1 MKVRIIGLPE
11 GEIIKEYPEKLKAEL
26 ILREVEDQLPY
37 PAYGCRI
44 DNAYRGLLHVVYHD
58 CTLEFLDIRCQAMWL
73 VYQSS
78 LVMLY
83 IKAVH
88 DVLGKKVQV
97 TVNNS
102 LSKGLFTVIKNNS
115 KPDEET
121 ISRIDR
127 QMRKLVEQ
135 DLPII
140 KRHLNRQEIT
150 ALTEELKQ
158 KETGNL
164 IASIPSLNH
173 VEIYSLEDETQI
185 FYNFLV
191 PSTGYLKYF
200 ELRPYK
206 NGILLRYPH
215 QSDPLKIPE
224 YEDQKLLYDAFSEAT
239 KWGKLMGIK
248 YVDDLNNRILNKQTE
263 DMYLMQEALHE
274 KKIANIADDIAKS
287 RKRIVLIC
295 GPSSSGKTTFAKRLC
310 IQLNVLGIKTLYMG
324 TDDYFV
330 EREDSPIGPDGE
342 KDFESIKAV
351 DTKLFVRQMK
361 ELLDG
366 KTVDLPVFDF
376 ISGTKIYGQRITSIA
391 KDQVIVIE
399 GIHALNRTLTEGID
413 EKEKF
418 KIYISPFTPISV
430 DRHNRISTTDCR
442 LLRRLVRDYQFR
454 GWPVARTLASWPKVR
469 SGEDQNIFPYH
480 GEAKVFFNSNCI
492 YELAVLKKY
501 VEPLLKEVTRSEPE
515 YAEAQRLLEFFRYI
529 EPVEDD
535 DAIANNSIIREFIGG
550 SVIVH

>member
-1 MKVRIIGLPE
+1 MKVNIIGLPE
-11 GEIIKEYPEKLKAEL
+11 GNIVREYPEKLKAEL
-26 ILREVEDQLPY
+26 ILKEVEHLLPY

-58 CTLEFLDIRCQAMWL
+58 CTLEFLDIRSQAMWL

-88 DVLGKKVQV
+88 DVLGKDVQV

-102 LSKGLFTVIKNNS
+102 LSKGLFTVIRNR
-115 KPDEET
+115 KPDEEM
-121 ISRIDR
+121 IEKIEK
-127 QMRKLVEQ
+127 QMRKLIKK

-150 ALTEELKQ
+150 TLTEELKQ

-200 ELRPYK
+200 ELRPYR

-224 YEDQKLLYDAFSEAT
+224 YEDQKMLYDAFSEAT

-248 YVDDLNNRILNKQTE
+248 YVDDLNNRILNKQTG

-274 KKIANIADDIAKS
+274 KKISDIADEIAKS
-287 RKRIVLIC
+287 RRRIVLIC

-330 EREDSPIGPDGE
+330 ERDESPIGPDGE

-361 ELLDG
+361 ELLEG
-366 KTVDLPVFDF
+366 KSVDLPVFDF
-376 ISGTKIYGQRITSIA
+376 VSGTKVYGQRITSIDR
-391 KDQVIVIE
+391 DQVIVIE

-418 KIYISPFTPISV
+418 KIYISPFTPISI
-430 DRHNRISTTDCR
+430 DRHNRIPTTDCR

-454 GWPVARTLASWPKVR
+454 GWPVTTTLASWPKVR

-480 GEAKVFFNSNCI
+480 GEARVFFNSNCI

-501 VEPLLKEVTRSEPE
+501 AEPLLKEVPRSEPE
-515 YAEAQRLLEFFRYI
+515 YAEAQRLLEFLRYI

-535 DAIANNSIIREFIGG
+535 EIIANNSIIREFIGG

>member
-1 MKVRIIGLPE
+1 MKVNIIGLPQ
-11 GEIIKEYPEKLKAEL
+11 GNIVREYPEKLKAEL
-26 ILREVEDQLPY
+26 ILKEVEHLLPY

-58 CTLEFLDIRCQAMWL
+58 CTLEFLDIRSQAMWL

-88 DVLGKKVQV
+88 DVLGKDVQV

-102 LSKGLFTVIKNNS
+102 LSKGLFTVIRNR
-115 KPDEET
+115 KPDGEMIEK
-121 ISRIDR
+121 IEK
-127 QMRKLVEQ
+127 QMRRLVKK

-140 KRHLNRQEIT
+140 KRHLNRQEIV
-150 ALTEELKQ
+150 ALTGELRQ

-173 VEIYSLEDETQI
+173 VEVYSLDDETEI

-200 ELRPYK
+200 ELRPYR

-215 QSDPLKIPE
+215 QSDPLRIPE

-248 YVDDLNNRILNKQTE
+248 YVDDLNNHILNRQTQ

-274 KKIANIADDIAKS
+274 KKIANIADEIAKS
-287 RKRIVLIC
+287 RRRIVLIC

-330 EREDSPIGPDGE
+330 ERDETPVGPDGE
-342 KDFESIKAV
+342 KDFESIRAV
-351 DTKLFVRQMK
+351 DTRLFVQQMQD
-361 ELLDG
+361 LLDG

-376 ISGTKIYGQRITSIA
+376 VSGNKVYGQRVTSID

-454 GWPVARTLASWPKVR
+454 GWPVTKTLASWPKVR
-469 SGEDQNIFPYH
+469 SGEDQNIFPFH
-480 GEAKVFFNSNCI
+480 GEATVFFNSNCI
-492 YELAVLKKY
+492 YELAVLKKFA
-501 VEPLLKEVTRSEPE
+501 EPLLKEVPRSEPE
-515 YAEAQRLLEFFRYI
+515 YAEAQRLLEFLRFI

-535 DAIANNSIIREFIGG
+535 EIIANNSIIREFIGG